1 MAAQLPSVGEAIAPL
16 LAQIPRAERPVLIAY
31 AERLAAARYRE
42 WAERPEGRT
51 HAAAL
56 RACAEREEEIARRVG
71 ALHENASAQQQRLL
85 AAHPELLE
93 VNRTLF
99 AGRPFAEE
107 LTIQAN
113 GERLG
118 AATWRAFAREARDAA
133 AREELLAC
141 ALLEEANARVLEAIV
156 AASGAA

>member
-16 LAQIPRAERPVLIAY
+16 LAQIPRAAQPVLIAY
-31 AERLAAARYRE
+31 AEQLAAARYRE
-42 WAERPEGRT
+42 WAECAEGRA
-51 HAAAL
+51 HATAL
-56 RACAEREEEIARRVG
+56 RACAEREEEIARRVE
-71 ALHENASAQQQRLL
+71 ALHANATEQQQRLL

-99 AGRPFAEE
+99 AGRTFAEQ
-107 LTIQAN
+107 LAIQAN

-118 AATWRAFAREARDAA
+118 ATTWRAFAREAGVDAE
-133 AREELLAC
+133 REELLAC
-141 ALLEEANARVLEAIV
+141 ALLEEANAAVLEAIV